1 MKNKYLLIAVAM
13 LISFVGYAQESID
26 DEDTKKGLHWNYLKL
41 EGGLNFTNFDYMD
54 SRDEQSLITNMTNSP
69 KEKIG
74 IGLALSPSKFDRLE
88 IFLGAANNNI
98 DVKAYF
104 NSGMSQSYVHYDFDF
119 ITMDLGLGLRLLD
132 FGKEQREWSV
142 LGHGGIGLNWLLA
155 GFQDRNNKFVDLKEY
170 EQFDNSNTD
179 FNFGGSLR
187 KKISPYSSIQFSYVV
202 KKGLELQEQANDGGF
217 ERYTFNTNVF
227 SVSYLMG
234 LEAIKNRFKREKK
247 MDDIAQKMLDQMEKG
262 DSADQAVADKIRKL
276 LAEQKNL
283 DRKVAKN
290 DHEIN
295 SINNQ
300 LATIEKDFKNKS
312 GGVGG
317 GFELDENK
325 RLILFPFGKSQ
336 FYDVFKTELKELA
349 GMLTENPNDSLNL
362 VGYADIVGSSDYN
375 VKLSKTRAERVRDFL
390 VKEGIS
396 KERISVDF
404 QGSTSKFDKYNF
416 LFNRRVEITIIKKD

>member
-1 MKNKYLLIAVAM
+1 MKNKCLIAIAV
-13 LISFVGYAQESID
+13 LFSIVCFAQEGSIS
-26 DEDTKKGLHWNYLKL
+26 ESEKGGLHWNYLKL
-41 EGGLNFTNFDYMD
+41 EGGLNFTNFEYMD

-74 IGLALSPSKFDRLE
+74 IGLALSPTKFDRLE
-88 IFLGAANNNI
+88 VFLGAANNNI

-104 NSGMSQSYVHYDFDF
+104 NSGMNQNYVHYDFDF
-119 ITMDLGLGLRLLD
+119 ITFDFGLGLRLLD
-132 FGKEQREWSV
+132 FGKEGRNWSI
-142 LGHGGIGLNWLLA
+142 LGHGGLGLNWLLA

-179 FNFGGSLR
+179 FNYGGSLR
-187 KKISPYSSIQFSYVV
+187 KKISPYSSIQFSYVL
-202 KKGLELQEQANDGGF
+202 KKGLELQEQADDGGY

-234 LEAIKNRFKREKK
+234 LEAIKNRFKKEKR
-247 MDDIAQKMLDQMEKG
+247 MDDIAQKMIDQMEKG
-262 DSADQAVADKIRKL
+262 DSSDQAVAEKIRKL
-276 LAEQKNL
+276 LSDQKNL

-290 DHEIN
+290 DYDIKAIN
-295 SINNQ
+295 DQLSSI
-300 LATIEKDFKNKS
+300 EEDVKS
-312 GGVGG
+312 KASGAG
-317 GFELDENK
+317 GFDLDENK

-336 FYDVFKTELKELA
+336 FYDVFKSELKELA
-349 GMLTENPNDSLNL
+349 TILSENPNDSLHL

-375 VKLSKTRAERVRDFL
+375 VKLSKTRAVRVKDFL

-396 KERISVDF
+396 KDRISVDF

-416 LFNRRVEITIIKKD
+416 LFNRRVEITIIK